1 MPNTARLSLA
11 PMSPSDAK
19 ELFPIFSDPDG
30 WWFAPESRH
39 LDVATTEG
47 FLERAAARWE
57 LDGVSYWTARALED
71 NRVIG
76 VGGVQR
82 HRSGVCWN
90 LYYRIAGAE
99 QRKGYAT
106 EVALAGIEAGRTVDP
121 GLAVIAW
128 IAPANEPSRLTARGL
143 GLTEIGSYIDLND
156 GQPRL
161 AYVDRPFDP
170 APLTPA

>member
-1 MPNTARLSLA
+1 MVLTARLSLA
-11 PMSPSDAK
+11 PMSVGDAK
-19 ELFPIFSDPDG
+19 ELFPIFNDPDG

-39 LDVATTEG
+39 QELATTEG

-57 LDGVSYWTARALED
+57 LDGLSYWTARARED
-71 NRVIG
+71 DRVVG

-90 LYYRIAGAE
+90 LYYRIAGGE

-106 EVALAGIEAGRTVDP
+106 EIARAGIDAAREVDP

-128 IAPANEPSRLTARGL
+128 IAPANEPSRETARKL
-143 GLTEIGSYIDLND
+143 GLTELGSYVDLND
-156 GQPRL
+156 GLPRL

-170 APLTPA
+170 SPLTPA